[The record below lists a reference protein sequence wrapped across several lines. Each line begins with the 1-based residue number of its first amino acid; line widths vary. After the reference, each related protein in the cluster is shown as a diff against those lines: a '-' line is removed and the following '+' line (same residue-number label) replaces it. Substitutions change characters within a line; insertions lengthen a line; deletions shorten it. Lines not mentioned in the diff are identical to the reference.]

1 MENRYS
7 TVRGGLLV
15 LAAVLGASEASG
27 QSLIRQ
33 FAGGAP
39 GEQLGNV
46 VALVPDVDGDGLADA
61 AASSPTDASGFGVV
75 RVFSGATGALLW
87 SVQGPSAGTQF
98 GASLAG
104 LRDVDGDGRGDVAVG
119 TYFANFAG
127 APGAGSVRIYSGAT
141 GALIREH
148 RGDAMDDHMGWSV
161 ADAGDVDGD
170 GVDDVIAGAV
180 DTDAAGDSAGSARIW
195 SGATGMTLLTIQ
207 GSAATQLFGYSVA
220 GAGDVDGDG
229 HADVIIG
236 GPYFQ
241 NSAQSGMARVHSG
254 ANGGVLLSWTGSA
267 MRDQFGATVAG
278 LGDVD
283 GDGVPDVIV
292 GAKQVVPGAAGYA
305 RVLSGANGALIYQVV
320 GDTKDQRFGTAVARA
335 GDVDYDGRMD
345 FLVATPV
352 AAPNGVNSGLCLL
365 YTSPS
370 PRDS

>member
-46 VALVPDVDGDGLADA
+46 VALVPDVDGDGLADV

-119 TYFANFAG
+119 AYFANFAG

-141 GALIREH
+141 GTLIREH

-170 GVDDVIAGAV
+170 GVDDVIGGAV
-180 DTDAAGDSAGSARIW
+180 DDDDAGDSAGSARVW

-207 GSAATQLFGYSVA
+207 L
-220 GAGDVDGDG
+220 
-229 HADVIIG
+229 
-236 GPYFQ
+236 
-241 NSAQSGMARVHSG
+241 
-254 ANGGVLLSWTGSA
+254 
-267 MRDQFGATVAG
+267 
-278 LGDVD
+278 
-283 GDGVPDVIV
+283 
-292 GAKQVVPGAAGYA
+292 
-305 RVLSGANGALIYQVV
+305 ALQ
-320 GDTKDQRFGTAVARA
+320 
-335 GDVDYDGRMD
+335 
-345 FLVATPV
+345 LVASLN
-352 AAPNGVNSGLCLL
+352 AAARGGA
-365 YTSPS
+365 
-370 PRDS
+370 R